1 MTEIDETLPEVVQN
15 FLRSGRRL
23 ENITLH
29 DDGRWTHEG
38 ALFENPK
45 IIALFSRSVSRTPGG
60 TWVLE
65 IGRFTYPIVV
75 EDTGFFIRAL
85 DLETLVAKLSDDTE
99 ETIDPAS
106 LTYQSGGRL
115 YASVK
120 TGAFRAR
127 FLHAP
132 YHRLM
137 ELLEEQDDAIALTL
151 GGHTVRLATL
161 DDEPL
166 T

>member
-1 MTEIDETLPEVVQN
+1 MTEIDETLPEIVQN

-29 DDGRWTHEG
+29 ADGRWTHEG

-45 IIALFSRSVSRTPGG
+45 IISLFSRSVSRTQGG

-65 IGRFTYPIVV
+65 VGQFTYPIVV
-75 EDTGFFIRAL
+75 EDTGFFVRAL
-85 DLETLVAKLSDDTE
+85 DIETLQVKLSDDTHD
-99 ETIDPAS
+99 TIDPQTI
-106 LTYQSGGRL
+106 TYKPGGRL
-115 YASVK
+115 YVEIKA
-120 TGAFRAR
+120 GAFRAR

-137 ELLEEQDDAIALTL
+137 EHIEERDGAIALTL
-151 GGHTVRLATL
+151 GAHIVPLANL
-161 DDEPL
+161 EDDPL